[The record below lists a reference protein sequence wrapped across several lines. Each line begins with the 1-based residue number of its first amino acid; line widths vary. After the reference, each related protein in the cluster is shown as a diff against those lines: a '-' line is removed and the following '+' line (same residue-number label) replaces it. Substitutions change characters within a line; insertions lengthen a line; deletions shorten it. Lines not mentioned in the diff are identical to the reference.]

1 MGVPLY
7 LNSQASKSSL
17 AKENY
22 QQRDFVINEEIL
34 AYRKCVQ
41 NVCVLLAAISPD
53 SGPFECDRPYES
65 NWKNMAKNVCVRRH
79 MRKAVFI
86 KQY

>member
-22 QQRDFVINEEIL
+22 QQRDLVINEKML
-34 AYRKCVQ
+34 AYRKCVR
-41 NVCVLLAAISPD
+41 NIRVLLAATRPD
-53 SGPFECDRPYES
+53 SGPFECDPPY
-65 NWKNMAKNVCVRRH
+65 
-79 MRKAVFI
+79 
-86 KQY
+86 

>member
-22 QQRDFVINEEIL
+22 QQRGFVNNKKIL

-41 NVCVLLAAISPD
+41 KVHVLLATISSD
-53 SGPFECDRPYES
+53 SES
-65 NWKNMAKNVCVRRH
+65 HLNVICCMKVIGKIWLKMCV
-79 MRKAVFI
+79 
-86 KQY
+86 YTGT